1 MKKFMATLC
10 TVLMLLCVSFTFTG
24 CDFFGDNDKKLF
36 VSDEN
41 ISIAHNE
48 YIGYT
53 VTVTGT
59 IENTT
64 GKDLSYI
71 SVEYKVYD
79 SSNAIIGTALAN
91 ANNIGK
97 GETWR
102 FRAISLGTLN
112 QYPLKVTFSE
122 IQTLQDF

>member
-1 MKKFMATLC
+1 MKKFMTALFTA
-10 TVLMLLCVSFTFTG
+10 LMLLCVSFTFTG
-24 CDFFGDNDKKLF
+24 CDFFGDNDKKLS

-41 ISIAHNE
+41 ISIDHNE

-71 SVEYKVYD
+71 SVEYKIYD
-79 SSNAIIGTALAN
+79 SSNAVIGTALAN

-102 FRAISLGTLN
+102 FEANSLGWFD
-112 QYPLKVTFSE
+112 QRPAKVTFSE

>member
-1 MKKFMATLC
+1 MKKFMTALC
-10 TVLMLLCVSFTFTG
+10 TVLMLLCVSFTVTG
-24 CDFFGDNDKKLF
+24 CDFFGDNDKKLS

-41 ISIAHNE
+41 ISIDHNE

-53 VTVTGT
+53 VTITGT

-71 SVEYKVYD
+71 SVEYKIYD

-102 FRAISLGTLN
+102 FEANSLGWLD
-112 QYPLKVTFSE
+112 QRPAKVTFSE

>member
-10 TVLMLLCVSFTFTG
+10 TVLILLCVSLAFTG
-24 CDFFGDNDKKLF
+24 CDFLGDNKLS
-36 VSDEN
+36 VTNEN
-41 ISIAHNE
+41 ISIDHNE

-71 SVEYKVYD
+71 SVEYKIYD

-91 ANNIGK
+91 ANSIGK

-112 QYPLKVTFSE
+112 QRPIKVTLSE
-122 IQTLQDF
+122 IQKW

>member
-10 TVLMLLCVSFTFTG
+10 TVLLVLCATLAFTG
-24 CDFFGDNDKKLF
+24 CDFGNGKLS
-36 VSDEN
+36 VSNEN
-41 ISIAHNE
+41 VSIDHNE

-59 IENTT
+59 VENTT

-71 SVEYKVYD
+71 SVEYKIYD
-79 SSNAIIGTALAN
+79 SSNAVIGTALAN

-102 FRAISLGTLN
+102 FKAISLGTLD
-112 QYPLKVTFSE
+112 QLPSKVTLSE
-122 IQTLQDF
+122 IQKW

>member
-1 MKKFMATLC
+1 MKKIMAILC
-10 TVLMLLCVSFTFTG
+10 TALMLLCVSFTFTG
-24 CDFFGDNDKKLF
+24 CDFFGDNDKKLS
-36 VSDEN
+36 VSNEN
-41 ISIAHNE
+41 ISIDHNE

-53 VTVTGT
+53 VTITGT

-71 SVEYKVYD
+71 SVEYKIYD

-91 ANNIGK
+91 ANNIDK
-97 GETWR
+97 DETWR
-102 FRAISLGTLN
+102 FEANSLGWLD
-112 QYPLKVTFSE
+112 QRPAKVTFSE

>member
-1 MKKFMATLC
+1 MKKFMVTLC
-10 TVLMLLCVSFTFTG
+10 AVLMFFCLSFTFTG
-24 CDFFGDNDKKLF
+24 CDFFGDNDRKLS
-36 VSDEN
+36 VSNEN
-41 ISIAHNE
+41 ISIDHNE

-59 IENTT
+59 IKNTT

-71 SVEYKVYD
+71 SVEYKIYD
-79 SSNAIIGTALAN
+79 SSNAVIGTALAN

-97 GETWR
+97 DETWR
-102 FRAISLGTLN
+102 FEASSLGWFDQRTA
-112 QYPLKVTFSE
+112 KVTFSE